1 MPISVD
7 EAVSKCSITVADVT
21 DGVTKYCFFF
31 LQVKESSSVDGPDF
45 FSFFR
50 FSWSSSQLD
59 FDAFDE
65 AFDTVYQ
72 FQQGL
77 TGFTGETNHLT
88 NQPTESST
96 TQNIYSLGDSVTVGL
111 LMTCCRGFGSSTAT
125 CGGVYC
131 HRA

>member
-1 MPISVD
+1 M
-7 EAVSKCSITVADVT
+7 
-21 DGVTKYCFFF
+21 
-31 LQVKESSSVDGPDF
+31 KESSSVDGPDF

-111 LMTCCRGFGSSTAT
+111 LMSL
-125 CGGVYC
+125 
-131 HRA
+131 